1 VRFGACFLGA
11 FAVHAS
17 VSALPALAQHA
28 DAGVPARAAAPTA
41 PTEQKAQAER
51 KSDEPSGVLPK
62 TINPALLSE
71 GVRAR
76 LEERVSGRHAS
87 ALPQAPELR
96 GASSATAG
104 PAMAPP
110 RAMSEPLRRG
120 QARARVQ
127 AVETDE
133 GVTILSNRLQAL
145 PTPRLASL
153 VAQRPAP
160 QQELPEDDGVAP
172 AAVVSASDVT
182 QTHSLRPLSSRSV
195 KGKGTGLGWLL
206 WPFALFVTSAAV
218 VSALWFRKK
227 TE

>member
-17 VSALPALAQHA
+17 VSTLPALAQHA
-28 DAGVPARAAAPTA
+28 DAGVPARAATAAPTQ
-41 PTEQKAQAER
+41 QKAQAEQ
-51 KSDEPSGVLPK
+51 KSDGTSGVLPK

-87 ALPQAPELR
+87 ALPQAPEPR
-96 GASSATAG
+96 GASSGGLAA
-104 PAMAPP
+104 AAPP
-110 RAMSEPLRRG
+110 RAMNEPLRRG
-120 QARARVQ
+120 QARTRVQ

-133 GVTILSNRLQAL
+133 GVTILSNRLQPL

-160 QQELPEDDGVAP
+160 KQELPEDDGVAP

-195 KGKGTGLGWLL
+195 KEKGTGLGWLL